1 MVDWKDILDS
11 RHKQLKI
18 VFSNTNFPL
27 VSIIMT
33 VQKNTLSSAIKNG
46 LRKKC
51 RVSILHSSSILELII
66 IDFLHGT
73 RTEVGWGCVGWIT
86 GQQTKALIRHISF
99 RLCSCS
105 VTRGSCLNCEVILI
119 VEFQHSSSL
128 CLLEDRK
135 FSLWSRDFR
144 VRGNKV
150 NITRQIVCIIVTPS
164 LDLGRQWY

>member
-11 RHKQLKI
+11 RQKQLKI

-27 VSIIMT
+27 VSIIMI
-33 VQKNTLSSAIKNG
+33 VQKNTLSFAIKNG
-46 LRKKC
+46 LWKKC
-51 RVSILHSSSILELII
+51 WVSILYSSSVLELII

-99 RLCSCS
+99 RLCSYF
-105 VTRGSCLNCEVILI
+105 VTKGSCLNCEVILI

-128 CLLEDRK
+128 CLLKDCK
-135 FSLWSRDFR
+135 FLLWSKDFR
-144 VRGNKV
+144 VCGN
-150 NITRQIVCIIVTPS
+150 NINTTR
-164 LDLGRQWY
+164 